1 MISMPKTEANIASV
15 QMFCYFH
22 ACGPSPFFLGS
33 APTRRPSTLYQF
45 CSSPYLGM
53 LQGERQKD
61 KKTERQKDKKTKRQK
76 YKNMYKKTKIQ
87 RDKKTTITQDKG
99 TKRQKDK
106 KTRKQK
112 TKRQKYK
119 NM

>member
-22 ACGPSPFFLGS
+22 ACGPPPFFLGS

-61 KKTERQKDKKTKRQK
+61 KKTERQKDKKIKRQED
-76 YKNMYKKTKIQ
+76 KKTK
-87 RDKKTTITQDKG
+87 RKKKKHDNIA
-99 TKRQKDK
+99 KRQHDK
-106 KTRKQK
+106 N
-112 TKRQKYK
+112 TK
-119 NM
+119 

>member
-22 ACGPSPFFLGS
+22 ACGPPPFFLGS

-61 KKTERQKDKKTKRQK
+61 KKTERQKDKKTKIQKYVQKDKNTKRQK
-76 YKNMYKKTKIQ
+76 DNNNTRQ
-87 RDKKTTITQDKG
+87 RDKKT
-99 TKRQKDK
+99 KR
-106 KTRKQK
+106 
-112 TKRQKYK
+112 
-119 NM
+119 